1 MPFAIS
7 STVVD
12 IRTGPPRRADRGQS
26 PCPRAPAARV
36 CPPWDQATDWFRGR
50 ASTRR
55 AMSQDFYWISSP
67 EVTHSRNLAQRSEVS
82 IVVFDSRAPVGET
95 RAVYMAATAMQV
107 PEGDLDRGLAVYPG
121 RADRGGRPFA
131 PAELRPPAPYRLY
144 RAAVTEHSVL
154 CPRNTGEPCAD
165 HGLAY
170 DHRTAVELS

>member
-12 IRTGPPRRADRGQS
+12 IRTGPS
-26 PCPRAPAARV
+26 
-36 CPPWDQATDWFRGR
+36 WSGR
-50 ASTRR
+50 PGPEPLPESTRR
-55 AMSQDFYWISSP
+55 PGMSAVGPGYGL
-67 EVTHSRNLAQRSEVS
+67 VSR
-82 IVVFDSRAPVGET
+82 SRQHPPGDEF
-95 RAVYMAATAMQV
+95 V
-107 PEGDLDRGLAVYPG
+107 PHG

>member
-1 MPFAIS
+1 MLMDLDAYARDVIDTHVFMALGTANEHGRPWVSPVFYA
-7 STVVD
+7 
-12 IRTGPPRRADRGQS
+12 AD
-26 PCPRAPAARV
+26 AY
-36 CPPWDQATDWFRGR
+36 
-50 ASTRR
+50 
-55 AMSQDFYWISSP
+55 QDFYWISSP

-107 PEGDLDRGLAVYPG
+107 PEGELDRGLAVYPG

-144 RAAVTEHSVL
+144 RAAVTEHSIL

-170 DHRTAVELS
+170 DHRTAVRLS